1 MIYGNVVRQ
10 YENNINPS
18 INSID
23 ESSYILESLYKEQ
36 SNYSNLLEDAFLTE
50 EEREILE
57 AKYEVINEAVGA
69 AIIAAIIA
77 AIGALIAL
85 IIALTK
91 ILRSG
96 VSNVTQKVKEKVKE
110 QITND
115 TNKPKDESSKS
126 GNKETQL
133 NTNYSPNP
141 KIIKS
146 NDKSDEKKKVEQDE
160 EKERRRELEKELERN
175 RKINELEKELERNR
189 KINKAA
195 REMMEKVDRI
205 LANEKGLYDFNY
217 SSESTKWIV
226 NKVKGEDK
234 EELEHGI
241 SNINYADYINQNCV
255 QELIT
260 HAEKIIELN
269 QQHEYLSP
277 ELEKDIVIFADKM
290 ECDRFLNK
298 TIFSNVPSDKLKL
311 DTKDIMVFLYK
322 NVEPLNDEDTI
333 FSGNEVC
340 SMIQRRYDKAIPSI
354 RKIEKDLEILK
365 KDIVKI
371 KKIYFNGEY
380 MKPGWTDNDLVNNDR
395 EFMKKYDDYEYDY
408 SDEIKDKRE
417 IIDNMDDDS
426 NVFGVDSDSHVEGKN
441 RKEKF
446 INTMLKVNG
455 IGVKKITQFIKFWEQ
470 IETKRINFVNH
481 RLLNSVTYLRKAM
494 IYDIYQEYIK
504 KYGDGIKRYL
514 LSDYEIEKLES

>member
-36 SNYSNLLEDAFLTE
+36 DNYSNLLEYCIDDN
-50 EEREILE
+50 EREILE
-57 AKYEVINEAVGA
+57 AKYEVITEAVGA

-85 IIALTK
+85 IIAFTK

-133 NTNYSPNP
+133 NTNYSSNP

-175 RKINELEKELERNR
+175 RKINE
-189 KINKAA
+189 AA
-195 REMMEKVDRI
+195 REMMKKVDRI

-269 QQHEYLSP
+269 QQHKYFSP
-277 ELEKDIVIFADKM
+277 ELEKNIVIFADRM
-290 ECDRFLNK
+290 ECDKFLNK

-322 NVEPLNDEDTI
+322 NVGPLDDEDTI

-340 SMIQRRYDKAIPSI
+340 SMIQRQYDKAIPSI
-354 RKIEKDLEILK
+354 RKIEKDLEVLK
-365 KDIVKI
+365 KDIVEI
-371 KKIYFNGEY
+371 KKIYFNGDY
-380 MKPGWTDNDLVNNDR
+380 MKPGWTDNYSVNNDR

-417 IIDNMDDDS
+417 IIDDMDDDS
-426 NVFGVDSDSHVEGKN
+426 EVFGVDSDSHVEGKN

-514 LSDYEIEKLES
+514 LSDYKIEKLES